1 MFSHGLDMAG
11 DRFLHVPFGFLKP
24 IANSDATREFG
35 DEGSIAVF
43 RWLEYNHEFSRFR
56 HLSNS
61 VTKLHTAGAKAPILS
76 PELAKAEALAYLEA
90 KPQGLKPHLGC
101 HYFAGLKPCANPK
114 KITRR
119 RLR

>member
-90 KPQGLKPHLGC
+90 KPQGLKPHFRLP
-101 HYFAGLKPCANPK
+101 FF
-114 KITRR
+114 RR
-119 RLR
+119 AKALR